1 MRPPARGVTLLTVGL
16 FVGAIFGYVGA
27 GAVTTTLTTTSLVPT
42 TLTKTETFTQTETRS
57 EVRTTTQTQTVTA
70 RETLTIS
77 VLTTQTFRITETV
90 TTYPTY
96 SPTCRLNEQCGDAG
110 LVITAYSVDKRSSIG
125 MFKPKIDN
133 VFLVIDIKLKNV
145 KNVEYS
151 YSQLFMKVK
160 DEENHEYATSVAC
173 TGLTGY
179 LPGGGKLLPG
189 EEVRGY
195 VCFEV
200 PSTSQNFIFKY
211 EDFYT
216 RIDIKLS

>member
-1 MRPPARGVTLLTVGL
+1 MRPIVLGVALLIVGL
-16 FVGAIFGYVGA
+16 FVGVIFGYAGA
-27 GAVTTTLTTTSLVPT
+27 GTVTTTLTTTSLVPT

-70 RETLTIS
+70 RETLTTS
-77 VLTTQTFRITETV
+77 MLTTQTFRITV

-96 SPTCRLNEQCGDAG
+96 SPTCRLNEECGDAG

-125 MFKPKIDN
+125 LFKPESGN

-145 KNVEYS
+145 KNEEYS
-151 YSQLFMKVK
+151 YSQLSMNVK
-160 DEENHEYATSVAC
+160 DEENHQYGISLAC

-200 PSTSQNFIFKY
+200 PSTSQNFVFKY